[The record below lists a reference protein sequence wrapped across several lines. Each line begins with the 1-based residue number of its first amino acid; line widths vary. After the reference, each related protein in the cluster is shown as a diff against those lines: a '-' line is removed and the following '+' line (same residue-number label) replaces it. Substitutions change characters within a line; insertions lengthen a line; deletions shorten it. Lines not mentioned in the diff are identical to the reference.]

1 MAFSPL
7 EGRVLGLQPCAG
19 VGRVKRAPLICVACA
34 SRLAAG
40 QSPSKNSTPQ
50 MISPGR
56 RACSA
61 INTEISYPARKRC
74 PYRKLEPDIVMVEF
88 AEDRLR

>member
-34 SRLAAG
+34 EPLGGGTIALEEL
-40 QSPSKNSTPQ
+40 NS
-50 MISPGR
+50 
-56 RACSA
+56 A
-61 INTEISYPARKRC
+61 N
-74 PYRKLEPDIVMVEF
+74 D
-88 AEDRLR
+88 